1 MICLLSPLYDPCLPV
16 TNRSNFGILESFK
29 DGYDEDDEPKYQRIL
44 QTICER
50 EQDVLE
56 IDLDDLAR
64 AGHEELAER
73 AQSNAPLHE
82 TFREGRRQNL
92 GRY

>member
-1 MICLLSPLYDPCLPV
+1 MEFLK
-16 TNRSNFGILESFK
+16 SFK

-73 AQSNAPLHE
+73 AQSKAP
-82 TFREGRRQNL
+82 
-92 GRY
+92 RYMKLFEKAADKILEDIEPMGNP